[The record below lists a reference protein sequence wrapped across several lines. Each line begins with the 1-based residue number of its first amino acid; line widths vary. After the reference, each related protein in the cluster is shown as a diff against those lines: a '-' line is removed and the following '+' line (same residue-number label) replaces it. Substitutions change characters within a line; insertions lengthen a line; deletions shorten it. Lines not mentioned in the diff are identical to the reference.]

1 MLFCGNFMQYYCNY
15 DVFIIYNKKP
25 LNPPLLS
32 LKPPEILPIDTQ
44 KSGAPVC
51 PERRF
56 DNTNYI
62 FEPLEPFE
70 PPRAPDER
78 IFVSNE

>member
-1 MLFCGNFMQYYCNY
+1 MFKFSAFEPEATRNFADRY
-15 DVFIIYNKKP
+15 
-25 LNPPLLS
+25 
-32 LKPPEILPIDTQ
+32 T

-56 DNTNYI
+56 YNTNYI